1 MVRKGKAEDCR
12 GIYEL
17 ICDMEEKELPWD
29 AFSQMY
35 REMLVDSRH
44 VFLVWEE
51 ETQVK
56 GVLHL
61 RMERQLHHA
70 ALVAE
75 IMEFAVDKNARSNG
89 IGGEMLTYASDLAKE
104 TGCVQIEVACNQLR
118 KNTHRFYLRE
128 GMQNFHYKF
137 SKSLTGE
144 DTTENVLGR

>member
-29 AFSQMY
+29 VFSQMY
-35 REMLVDSRH
+35 GEMLADSRH

-51 ETQVK
+51 EKRMK

-89 IGGEMLTYASDLAKE
+89 ILYDFCILVVSTILINSAPFPFRSFFSSSLSKFFSA
-104 TGCVQIEVACNQLR
+104 R
-118 KNTHRFYLRE
+118 
-128 GMQNFHYKF
+128 NF
-137 SKSLTGE
+137 
-144 DTTENVLGR
+144 R